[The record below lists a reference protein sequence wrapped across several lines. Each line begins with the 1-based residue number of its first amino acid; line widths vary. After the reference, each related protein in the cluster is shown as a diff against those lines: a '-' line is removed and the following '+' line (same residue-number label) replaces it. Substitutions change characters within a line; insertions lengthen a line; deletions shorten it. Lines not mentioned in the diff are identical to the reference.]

1 MIVEKDI
8 SQLAVGAFIVDIV
21 EQTGKVKIRN
31 PGWVRDFSAIEYLI
45 KQGVKRVRIDTS
57 KHLQTEQQEDEVI
70 NTAEKDDTTETP
82 ESSISQESIPG
93 NMEADVD
100 GNLFEKRIKAD
111 FGERLIEAK
120 QVFDEAKAIQA
131 GVLDEIAKNRPIDIQ
146 GVSRFADKSMD
157 IIFQNP
163 DALTCVLGIRV
174 KDQYLLEHSVSVSV
188 LMSVFAMH
196 LGFNKGLIKQLAIGA
211 FLHDVGKIK
220 INESV
225 LNKPGKL
232 TPEEFEEIKKHAVH
246 SKEIV
251 DKTSGLSEISKQI
264 VANHHEKLNGQG
276 YPKGLRD
283 PDLTQYDRMIAI
295 CDIFDAL
302 SADRV
307 YKVGMPL
314 LKAFSILRELAVTK
328 HLDAILVDQFI
339 HCMGVYP
346 VGSLVQLRSKRLAI
360 VEQRNENSPTKPL
373 VTTFFNLGRNAFTEA
388 RKIDLSKNPNESI
401 EKAVRATDFGLDM
414 EKVSEFLMMQ
424 G

>member
-21 EQTGKVKIRN
+21 EQTGKIKIRN
-31 PGWVRDFSAIEYLI
+31 PGWVREFSAIEKLI
-45 KQGVKRVRIDTS
+45 KEGVKRVKVDTS
-57 KHLQTEQQEDEVI
+57 KHLQAEQEDDSVGAATDKDTEQGSVSKI
-70 NTAEKDDTTETP
+70 NEQSFNSAQAASAVNEYEK
-82 ESSISQESIPG
+82 
-93 NMEADVD
+93 
-100 GNLFEKRIKAD
+100 KIKAY

-196 LGFNKGLIKQLAIGA
+196 LGFEKGLIKQLAIGA

-220 INESV
+220 IDESV

-232 TPEEFEEIKKHAVH
+232 TAEEFEEIKMHAVH
-246 SKEIV
+246 SKDIV
-251 DKTSGLSEISKQI
+251 DNTSGLSEISKQI
-264 VANHHEKLNGQG
+264 VANHHEKLNGGG
-276 YPKGLRD
+276 YPRGLKD

-307 YKVGMPL
+307 YKEGMPL
-314 LKAFSILRELAVTK
+314 LKAFSILRELAATQ

-360 VEQRNENSPTKPL
+360 VERRNEDSPTKPL
-373 VTTFFNLGRNAFTEA
+373 VTAFFNLGRNAFTET

-401 EKAVRATDFGLDM
+401 EKAVRATDFGLNM